1 MTTPSHDHDNLRA
14 WVETWK
20 RVGPLLEELK
30 NRELRQVVTSEA
42 IQALDGAFQA
52 ARRLGGPAPTSGL
65 VEQQRLLQ
73 RLRR

>member
-1 MTTPSHDHDNLRA
+1 MSPSHDHDEIRA
-14 WVETWK
+14 WVEAWK
-20 RVGPLLEELK
+20 RAGPLLEELRS
-30 NRELRQVVTSEA
+30 RELRQVVTSDA
-42 IQALDGAFQA
+42 IQALNGAFQA